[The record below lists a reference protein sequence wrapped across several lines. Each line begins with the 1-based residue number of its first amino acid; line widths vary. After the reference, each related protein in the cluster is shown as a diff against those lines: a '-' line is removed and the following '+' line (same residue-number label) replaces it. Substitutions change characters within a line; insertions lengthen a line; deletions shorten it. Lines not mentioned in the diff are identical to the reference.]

1 MNKEIQ
7 SAGQGLTG
15 TEPYGTMQGTRNI
28 GNARSDYH
36 GGFTRAVE
44 LAPPSGIEHKFD
56 NITCTAMGKKE
67 VKCMAPRA
75 KETLFCIGHL
85 RQVEK
90 KLAAQKKEEEVKPEE

>member
-1 MNKEIQ
+1 MNKQ
-7 SAGQGLTG
+7 SQGSGQGLAG
-15 TEPYGTMQGTRNI
+15 TQLYGAVEGARHI
-28 GNARSDYH
+28 GNALADYH
-36 GGFTRAVE
+36 GAFTRVVE
-44 LAPPSGIEHKFD
+44 IAPPSGVEHKHD

-90 KLAAQKKEEEVKPEE
+90 KLAAKAKEEEVKPEE